1 MMKTRK
7 NFKFLVF
14 GIIITLFIQLFF
26 GFEVHAEPVDNVTL
40 PIPQIGIN
48 IEAAENPQEVVTSL
62 QILFI
67 LTILSLAPSILI
79 MMTSF
84 TRIVI
89 ALHFLRSALGTQQ
102 TPPNQVLIGL
112 ALFLTLFIMGPTF
125 SEINEQALKP
135 YTAGQISQEEAIE
148 NAMKPIRNFMF
159 RQVRNSDLNL
169 FMGIAQMDP
178 IENTDDVSITDQ
190 IPSRVLIPAFIISEL
205 KTGFMIGFLL
215 YIPFIVIDMVVAST
229 LMSMGMMMLPPV
241 MISLPFKILLFVMV
255 DGWNLVIGQLVQTFR

>member
-1 MMKTRK
+1 MKKSK
-7 NFKFLVF
+7 NIKFLLS
-14 GIIITLFIQLFF
+14 GIIMILIIQLFF
-26 GFEVHAEPVDNVTL
+26 GFEVYAEPVNNATL

-48 IEAAENPQEVVTSL
+48 IDPAESPQEVVSSL
-62 QILFI
+62 QILFL
-67 LTILSLAPSILI
+67 LTIISLAPSILI

-84 TRIVI
+84 TRII
-89 ALHFLRSALGTQQ
+89 ITLHFLRSALGTQQ

-125 SEINEQALKP
+125 SEINEQSLKP
-135 YTAGQISQEEAIE
+135 YTAGQISQEEAIDK
-148 NAMKPIRNFMF
+148 AMNPIRDFMF

-178 IENTDDVSITDQ
+178 IENTEGVNVAEQ